1 VEFGGSSGWKYDCI
15 LRLEVGEGLVECL
28 FCDGKTV
35 GSTSLV
41 WSTLEDRVLGLMC
54 FQCSGGGLWPYQR

>member
-1 VEFGGSSGWKYDCI
+1 VEVRVGSMIVYFVWELGK
-15 LRLEVGEGLVECL
+15 GLVECL

-41 WSTLEDRVLGLMC
+41 WSTLEDRVLGLVC